1 MLQKRKI
8 KKYRVEEMELDFIHW
23 AGSLFIKTAI

>member
-1 MLQKRKI
+1 
-8 KKYRVEEMELDFIHW
+8 MELDFIHW